1 MRSVTLIVP
10 LACVARA
17 AHHVGEAQ
25 DSLDKL
31 VDKLVDDMRHRAHE
45 VSPILAELDMTTL
58 EKPGSLA
65 IPAHASS
72 LTSLLP
78 LGARPRSN
86 AGAQLQSSSV
96 AALPENM
103 RSWVGTL
110 CGTKQAPKNH
120 ESPVTQ
126 AVSSRR
132 ALLAIAGLCTSA
144 LQQPVWAE
152 TVFSGVYADPNHPM
166 CDRTIDD
173 NGVIRGVDPVPFAR
187 GSGCKPGISAS
198 PWKIQGK
205 VSSDDKS
212 IFINF
217 DEKDGSG
224 EAFDG
229 VFDNKRNGLLL
240 PDGTLWKKVGP
251 YKLTSPIPGD
261 YDDSSHPG
269 CKRRVLPTGKVQGE
283 DPPGL
288 LTPGSKCMPGDKT
301 TPWEL
306 DGSIVGNQ
314 LVINFDPIDEV
325 KQGPIL
331 AVYKDNSLR
340 TANGVWKKQ

>member
-1 MRSVTLIVP
+1 
-10 LACVARA
+10 
-17 AHHVGEAQ
+17 
-25 DSLDKL
+25 
-31 VDKLVDDMRHRAHE
+31 
-45 VSPILAELDMTTL
+45 
-58 EKPGSLA
+58 
-65 IPAHASS
+65 
-72 LTSLLP
+72 
-78 LGARPRSN
+78 
-86 AGAQLQSSSV
+86 
-96 AALPENM
+96 
-103 RSWVGTL
+103 
-110 CGTKQAPKNH
+110 
-120 ESPVTQ
+120 
-126 AVSSRR
+126 
-132 ALLAIAGLCTSA
+132 
-144 LQQPVWAE
+144 
-152 TVFSGVYADPNHPM
+152 M
-166 CDRTIDD
+166 CERTIDD

-187 GSGCKPGISAS
+187 GSGCKPGISAT

-229 VFDNKRNGLLL
+229 VFDKKRNGLLL

-251 YKLTSPIPGD
+251 YKATPVIPGD

-269 CKRRVLPTGKVQGE
+269 CIRRVLPTGAVQGE

-301 TPWEL
+301 KPWEL
-306 DGSIVGNQ
+306 EGSIVGDQ

-331 AVYKDNSLR
+331 AVYKDKTLR
-340 TANGVWKKQ
+340 TANGVWTKK